1 MHTARWRI
9 KREALL
15 TDTDLLHG
23 PLLGKIFAFVLP
35 LMITNLIQ
43 NLYNAADMVIV
54 GMSDVDGAIGAIGT
68 TAAMVNCILN
78 LFMGF
83 AVGAS
88 VMVARAI
95 GERNPDK
102 TTKAVH
108 TALVIGMI
116 SGIAAMVLGLFISR
130 PILILLGDQG
140 HILELAHLY
149 TKIYFIGVPFIAV
162 TNFFISIFRAKGD
175 TKTPLVILTI
185 TGLLNVVLNLLFVVA
200 FHMSVDGVAL
210 ATTISNLASMIALAM
225 VLRKDKG
232 WCRLELRKLRI
243 EKYALKGIIYNG
255 FPAAI
260 QGVLFSLSNMIIQS
274 SIININNR
282 QFPGGSDIID
292 GNAAGQSIESFA
304 YVATNSVC
312 QAAVTF
318 TSQHYGG
325 KKYHRMGKVIRDC
338 YIASFMIA
346 EIMSLSILFLRI
358 PLAHIYLDSPHAIEA
373 CSIRLLHT
381 LSAYFTLASMD
392 TGSGIVRG
400 LNRSIMSTV
409 VSLLGSCVLRIIW
422 IMTLARIYPTL
433 GMVYISYP
441 ISWAITGL
449 CHFIVAMTVKN
460 RMLKE
465 HPVDED

>member
-1 MHTARWRI
+1 MSTSKAVLAR
-9 KREALL
+9 
-15 TDTDLLHG
+15 DTDLLHG
-23 PLLGKIFAFVLP
+23 PLLGKIFSFVLP

-54 GMSDVDGAIGAIGT
+54 GMSSVDGAIGAIGT

-95 GERNPDK
+95 GERNQEK
-102 TTKAVH
+102 TSQSVH
-108 TALVIGMI
+108 TSLVIGMI
-116 SGIAAMVLGLFISR
+116 SGIAALALGLSVSR
-130 PILILLGDQG
+130 PILIMLGDQG

-162 TNFFISIFRAKGD
+162 TNFLISIFRAKGD
-175 TKTPLVILTI
+175 TRTPLVILTI
-185 TGLLNVVLNLLFVVA
+185 TGLLNVLLNLLFVVV
-200 FHMSVDGVAL
+200 FKMSVDGVAL
-210 ATTISNLASMIALAM
+210 ATTISNLASMVALAL
-225 VLRKDKG
+225 VLHKDQG
-232 WCRLELRKLRI
+232 WCRLEFRKLRI
-243 EKYALKGIIYNG
+243 EKYSLKGILYNG

-274 SIININNR
+274 SIIGINNR

-318 TSQHYGG
+318 TSQHYGAR
-325 KKYHRMGKVIRDC
+325 KFNRMGKVIRDC
-338 YIASFMIA
+338 YLASFMIA
-346 EIMSLSILFLRI
+346 EIMSLSILFLRF
-358 PLAHIYLDSPHAIEA
+358 PLARIYLDSPAAIEA

-381 LSAYFTLASMD
+381 LTAYFTLASMD

-409 VSLLGSCVLRIIW
+409 VSLMGSCVLRIVW
-422 IMTLARIYPTL
+422 IATVARAYPTL
-433 GMVYISYP
+433 NMVYISYP
-441 ISWAITGL
+441 ISWGITGL
-449 CHFIVAMTVKN
+449 CHFIVAMVVKKK
-460 RMLKE
+460 MLSQ

>member
-1 MHTARWRI
+1 MRTS
-9 KREALL
+9 KEALIGE
-15 TDTDLLHG
+15 TDLLHG

-54 GMSDVDGAIGAIGT
+54 GMSSVDGAIGAIGT

-95 GERNPDK
+95 GERNPEK
-102 TTKAVH
+102 TSQSVH
-108 TALVIGMI
+108 TSLVIGII
-116 SGIAAMVLGLFISR
+116 SGIAAMALGLSVSR
-130 PILILLGDQG
+130 PILIMLGDQG

-149 TKIYFIGVPFIAV
+149 TRIYFIGVPFIAV
-162 TNFFISIFRAKGD
+162 TNFLISIFRAKGD
-175 TKTPLVILTI
+175 TRTPLVILTI
-185 TGLLNVVLNLLFVVA
+185 TGLLNVLLNILFVVV
-200 FHMSVDGVAL
+200 FKMSVDGVAL
-210 ATTISNLASMIALAM
+210 ATTISNLASMVALAL
-225 VLRKDKG
+225 VLHKDQG
-232 WCRLELRKLRI
+232 WCRLEFRKLRI
-243 EKYALKGIIYNG
+243 EKYSLRGILYNG

-274 SIININNR
+274 SIIGINNR

-318 TSQHYGG
+318 TSQHYGAR
-325 KKYHRMGKVIRDC
+325 KFNRMGKVIRDC
-338 YIASFMIA
+338 YMASFMIA
-346 EIMSLSILFLRI
+346 EIMSLAILFLRF
-358 PLAHIYLDSPHAIEA
+358 PLARIYLTSPAAIEA

-409 VSLLGSCVLRIIW
+409 VSLLGSCVLRIVW
-422 IMTLARIYPTL
+422 IVTIARVYPTL
-433 GMVYISYP
+433 NMVYISYP
-441 ISWAITGL
+441 ISWGITGL
-449 CHFIVAMTVKN
+449 CHFIVAMIVK
-460 RMLKE
+460 RKMLSQ